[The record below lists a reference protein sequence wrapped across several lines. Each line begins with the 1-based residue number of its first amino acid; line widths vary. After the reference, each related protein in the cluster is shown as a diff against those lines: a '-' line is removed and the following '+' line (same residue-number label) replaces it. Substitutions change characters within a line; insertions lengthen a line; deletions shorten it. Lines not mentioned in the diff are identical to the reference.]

1 MKIIVICSTIL
12 LLHSALIS
20 QEFKPSVTFKGD
32 LRVRGEVDA
41 RNFDLSSPPNAYT
54 LLRTRFAIDARPTEN
69 VRVFIMARD
78 SRVFGSETDQGG
90 NFNTISDTRNID
102 LHQGYVELGKFL
114 SDEVT
119 FKVGRQELNYAN
131 QRMVGAVGWHN
142 VGRVFDGALVRFGF
156 SGLVLDLFGM
166 RTAEVH
172 AYAPVAT
179 PSATAPI
186 PDNGQNFFGLYSQVN
201 GSGPHR
207 GDIYLFYQGNR
218 LMTSSGARDFRR
230 FTAGGYA
237 RGAMENFLY
246 EAEAAYQGGE
256 RGSSDISA
264 FMATGVLGYSVAGS
278 VLTQFAGGFE
288 YLSGTAPGESDV
300 KSFEPLYATAHKF
313 HGFMDY
319 FINIP
324 AQTANLG
331 LRDLLGR
338 VFLKF
343 SDRTDVR
350 VWYHRFHQAEKSP
363 VGDDL
368 GHEID
373 VVGVYRYADAVNFEA
388 GFSAFLP
395 GEVMRVRFAGAD
407 AGLWGYLATTVT
419 F

>member
-1 MKIIVICSTIL
+1 
-12 LLHSALIS
+12 
-20 QEFKPSVTFKGD
+20 
-32 LRVRGEVDA
+32 
-41 RNFDLSSPPNAYT
+41 
-54 LLRTRFAIDARPTEN
+54 
-69 VRVFIMARD
+69 
-78 SRVFGSETDQGG
+78 
-90 NFNTISDTRNID
+90 
-102 LHQGYVELGKFL
+102 
-114 SDEVT
+114 
-119 FKVGRQELNYAN
+119 
-131 QRMVGAVGWHN
+131 
-142 VGRVFDGALVRFGF
+142 
-156 SGLVLDLFGM
+156 
-166 RTAEVH
+166 
-172 AYAPVAT
+172 
-179 PSATAPI
+179 
-186 PDNGQNFFGLYSQVN
+186 
-201 GSGPHR
+201 
-207 GDIYLFYQGNR
+207 
-218 LMTSSGARDFRR
+218 
-230 FTAGGYA
+230 
-237 RGAMENFLY
+237 
-246 EAEAAYQGGE
+246 
-256 RGSSDISA
+256 
-264 FMATGVLGYSVAGS
+264 MATGVLGYSVAGS